1 MKYKK
6 RIVSCIVAL
15 VILLIGY
22 FSQKIQVKEK
32 IGLENIPE
40 FSGSPYVELN
50 GNKPYFTD
58 EE

>member
-22 FSQKIQVKEK
+22 FSQKNQVKEK
-32 IGLENIPE
+32 FGLENIPE
-40 FSGSPYVELN
+40 FSYVEEKLSMEVQE
-50 GNKPYFTD
+50 PIVI
-58 EE
+58 E